1 MSHANNKFV
10 KAVNQGG
17 EPTAERFSN
26 ILKAFFVRERSYDDA
41 GFTLEERLRERQS
54 LETKELLIELRNLL
68 DSELSKNSE
77 VSIIQKLLIIW
88 IDLGKR
94 FCFPGWWGTTP

>member
-77 VSIIQKLLIIW
+77 VSIIQKLLIIG
-88 IDLGKR
+88 IELGKR
-94 FCFPGWWGTTP
+94 FCFPG

>member
-41 GFTLEERLRERQS
+41 GFTLEE
-54 LETKELLIELRNLL
+54 KELLIELRNLL

-77 VSIIQKLLIIW
+77 VSIIQKLLII
-88 IDLGKR
+88 
-94 FCFPGWWGTTP
+94 